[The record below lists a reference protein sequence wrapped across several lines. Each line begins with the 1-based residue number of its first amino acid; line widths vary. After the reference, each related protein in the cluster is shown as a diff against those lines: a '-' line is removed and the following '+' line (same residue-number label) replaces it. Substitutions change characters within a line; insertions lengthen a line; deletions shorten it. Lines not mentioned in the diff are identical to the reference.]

1 MALTKQISVDK
12 IEIVGT
18 HKLVQVRQATVIL
31 DDGVE
36 VGRTNHRYVL
46 NPNSDITSEPSDVQA
61 VCNAIHTQEVK
72 DAYTAAIAQ
81 EEAD

>member
-1 MALTKQISVDK
+1 MALTKQTSVDK
-12 IEIVGT
+12 IEIVGA

-61 VCNAIHTQEVK
+61 VCNAVHTQEVK
-72 DAYTAAIAQ
+72 DAYAAAIAQ
-81 EEAD
+81 EESD